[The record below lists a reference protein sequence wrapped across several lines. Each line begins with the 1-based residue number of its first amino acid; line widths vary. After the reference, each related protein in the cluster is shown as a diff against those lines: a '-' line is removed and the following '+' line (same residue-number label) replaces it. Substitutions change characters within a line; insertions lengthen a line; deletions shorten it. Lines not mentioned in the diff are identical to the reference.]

1 MNEQTIQIARE
12 NQDRAVLYRF
22 IGVLDASSRPELES
36 LTRQVPDVSE
46 IVLDFSEVGRI
57 NSMGLA
63 LLLKLLKAWE
73 DEGKQIQAIN
83 LNRMA
88 SILFKITGLGRF
100 LPDGEGDATPTPRK
114 IQVDS
119 AVEENPKTP
128 AQTRDRLNLFA
139 SLQTSQQLNGWFLF
153 NTYLQ
158 RRLQKPIQ
166 FFAQTLAEQTAN
178 DREEQTDLV
187 FARPFEACRL
197 IYGQGYIPLCKPEG
211 ETEEV
216 VILAPANDSRSL
228 EDYAS
233 PKVAIA
239 SKQSFTYLLGRF
251 LCDERDLDSNAFRFH
266 ESGNDIKAIQYLIRQ
281 QVDWVMMP
289 LKTYSGL
296 SSLSRRQTRV
306 LDQTQTELAAHLFC
320 IAPYLDA
327 DFRQSL
333 QTVLT
338 QMHTDEKG
346 LGVLE
351 DIEIQAWE
359 VPESAEVD
367 LLLKVFET
375 YRY

>member
-1 MNEQTIQIARE
+1 MNEQVIQIARE
-12 NQDRAVLYRF
+12 NQDRVVLYRF
-22 IGVLDASSRPELES
+22 TGVIDASSRPELES

-46 IVLDFSEVGRI
+46 VVLDFSEVSRI

-63 LLLKLLKAWE
+63 LLLKLFKVW
-73 DEGKQIQAIN
+73 EGKGKRIQAIN
-83 LNRMA
+83 LNRMV

-100 LPDGEGDATPTPRK
+100 LPEGEKDATPEPRQ
-114 IQVDS
+114 IQIDL
-119 AVEENPKTP
+119 AVKENPK
-128 AQTRDRLNLFA
+128 ATRDRLHFFA

-158 RRLQKPIQ
+158 RRLQTPIQ
-166 FFAQTLAEQTAN
+166 FFAQTLAEQTVN
-178 DREEQTDLV
+178 DREEQADLV

-197 IYGQGYIPLCKPEG
+197 IHGQGYIPLCKPKG

-216 VILAPANDSRSL
+216 VILTPANDSRSL

-251 LCDERDLDSNAFRFH
+251 LCDERGLDSNAFRFH

-289 LKTYSGL
+289 LKTYFGL

-327 DFRQSL
+327 GFRQSL

-346 LGVLE
+346 SVILE
-351 DIEIQAWE
+351 DIEIKAWE
-359 VPESAEVD
+359 APESAEVD

-375 YRY
+375 YHY